1 MYNEYIIERIYMTDL
16 QKEVLQVIENHG
28 SFIIDEDDNTYDDA
42 INELLEQGII
52 RWSVSMDDA
61 VVLA

>member
-1 MYNEYIIERIYMTDL
+1 MTDL